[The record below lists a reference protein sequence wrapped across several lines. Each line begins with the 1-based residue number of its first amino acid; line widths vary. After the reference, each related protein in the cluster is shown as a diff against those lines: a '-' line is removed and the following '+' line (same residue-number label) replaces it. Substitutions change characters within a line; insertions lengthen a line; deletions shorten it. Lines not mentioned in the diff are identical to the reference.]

1 MNNIIPKP
9 RNLIRNLNNCIKNFQ
24 NSKTITYIPCTI
36 KPNYLLIPRDVNII
50 EILSTINN
58 DLKEQISLN
67 YYKQLTQREKTRRR
81 IFVDAIKNFIQINR
95 IKDSIIY
102 PSIYLYDI
110 LIKNND
116 TPLSLEKLS
125 LGALILSVKFN
136 YCASYR
142 YSNKKYSYYNFKDY
156 SSEELNEIE
165 LTCLSLI
172 DYNFFY
178 INPLVYLELFFI
190 NGIVFT
196 TDNIKPEETNF
207 IYKTSLIVLEEIMK
221 INNCYIQYNPLHIS
235 CAVIAFSRKKF
246 KLEEWPTF
254 LGKIFKITSNDF
266 KETSDFLNEALKDF
280 KIHDKYYSERNNSI
294 DRVKIYSFRDNSN
307 ILKKT
312 FKKIKVGK
320 EEYKDKSVRQN
331 SNVMNYYKKKF
342 DEHNNKRF
350 TVKDSIGKMNN
361 YKYIGNDSTSFIY
374 NEKKIYDYYFRRQ
387 ELSEN
392 KIQIKTIYPYENSKN
407 EDNNYSYK
415 HKYNFHKHFKH
426 RYINNSSMNS
436 NNSEIKE
443 SDYEFYKNNFFK
455 NKNKLSSSQDIFNNN
470 KNNSKKY
477 NLNDMNHQKQE
488 EKNLPKE
495 RKISSIEHY
504 KKFNISLNNKLSI
517 SLSERKVKNLSVV
530 VNRLYS
536 NHNNNIL

>member
-9 RNLIRNLNNCIKNFQ
+9 RNLIRNFNNCIKNFQ

-102 PSIYLYDI
+102 PSIYIYDI

-116 TPLSLEKLS
+116 TSLSLEKLS

-196 TDNIKPEETNF
+196 TDNIKPEESNY

-266 KETSDFLNEALKDF
+266 KETSDFLNEGLKDF

-307 ILKKT
+307 IIKKT

-342 DEHNNKRF
+342 DEYNNKRF
-350 TVKDSIGKMNN
+350 TVNDSIGKLNN
-361 YKYIGNDSTSFIY
+361 YKHIGNDSTSFIY

-415 HKYNFHKHFKH
+415 HKYNFHRYFKH
-426 RYINNSSMNS
+426 RYINNSSLNS
-436 NNSEIKE
+436 NDSEIKE
-443 SDYEFYKNNFFK
+443 SDYEYNKNNFFK

-470 KNNSKKY
+470 KNNSKEY
-477 NLNDMNHQKQE
+477 NLNNMNHQKQE